1 MDENTDD
8 LALTQQSSQ
17 EDVQA
22 QTDKEVPMKI
32 NSRVLIIDDDIELC
46 ETFSDALEFAGHE
59 VKVVHSGN
67 EGFRIV
73 TRLLPDV
80 VILDMHLPGV
90 SGILLLSHIRHM
102 PRLAHTKVIIVSG
115 YSDMAHTAKAVWGA
129 DMYLPK
135 PVTPNQLLE
144 AISSVGTVR
153 RQ

>member
-1 MDENTDD
+1 MGD
-8 LALTQQSSQ
+8 LPAESSQ
-17 EDVQA
+17 QDVQA
-22 QTDKEVPMKI
+22 EANKDIPVNPS
-32 NSRVLIIDDDIELC
+32 SRILIIDDDVELC

-135 PVTPNQLLE
+135 
-144 AISSVGTVR
+144 
-153 RQ
+153 

>member
-1 MDENTDD
+1 MDDQPPPTE
-8 LALTQQSSQ
+8 SPP
-17 EDVQA
+17 EDSHA
-22 QTDKEVPMKI
+22 EANKETPVNPA
-32 NSRVLIIDDDIELC
+32 SRILIIDDDIELC
-46 ETFSDALEFAGHE
+46 ETFSDALQFAGHE

-67 EGFRIV
+67 DGFRIV

-102 PRLAHTKVIIVSG
+102 PRLARTKVIIVSG

-135 PVTPNQLLE
+135 PVTPKQLLE
-144 AISSVGTVR
+144 AIGGVGTSR
-153 RQ
+153 KK